1 MDVLRHQT
9 GDFTPR
15 VPNYVEKREDIAMG
29 SPLRGKVLKNLD
41 LSLYLLFLDG
51 FENFDDNGGG

>member
-15 VPNYVEKREDIAMG
+15 VPNYVEEREDIAMG
-29 SPLRGKVLKNLD
+29 PTLRGKVLEDLD

-51 FENFDDNGGG
+51 FEDFDDNGGG